1 MADPNTIT
9 SSGELNPDPITGEP
23 GSHPVG
29 TGVGAVAAGA
39 ASAAAIGLAA
49 GPVGAV
55 VGAVI
60 GAVSGGLAGKGIA
73 EQIDPT
79 AHELYWQQNHANQP
93 YAANGDYG
101 QYSGAYR
108 TGYEG
113 VNRHG
118 LDKGFSD
125 VEGDLKST
133 YETTRDKTAVGWEH
147 AKDATRAAY
156 DHARDSVAKD

>member
-1 MADPNTIT
+1 MTDPNTNT
-9 SSGELNPDPITGEP
+9 TPGHLNPDLITGEP

-29 TGVGAVAAGA
+29 TGLGAAAAGA

-60 GAVSGGLAGKGIA
+60 GAVGGGLAGKGIA

-79 AHELYWQQNHANQP
+79 AHELYWQTNHPSQP
-93 YAANGDYG
+93 YATKGGYD
-101 QYSGAYR
+101 QYSSAYR

-118 LDKGFSD
+118 LDKGYSE
-125 VEGDLKST
+125 VEGDLQST
-133 YETTRDKTAVGWEH
+133 YETTKDKTAVAWEH
-147 AKDATRAAY
+147 AKDATKAAY
-156 DHARDSVAKD
+156 DHARDSVSKD